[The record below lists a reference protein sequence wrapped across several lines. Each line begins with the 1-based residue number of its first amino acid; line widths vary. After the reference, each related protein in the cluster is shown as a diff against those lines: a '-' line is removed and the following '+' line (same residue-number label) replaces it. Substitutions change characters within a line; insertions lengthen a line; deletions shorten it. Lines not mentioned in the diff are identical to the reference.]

1 MLEDS
6 YELLAKQDK
15 RNREGLIEIGVL
27 LEKVTKEDMKEKK
40 AHARYSGRWKRKG
53 FVGIPKRKR

>member
-27 LEKVTKEDMKEKK
+27 LEKVTKEDMKDKESACPIFRALEKK
-40 AHARYSGRWKRKG
+40 GLR
-53 FVGIPKRKR
+53 